1 MNLIL
6 LGVNYEDTYRGKK
19 MLKMKLVDLDS
30 GKVTLVPRQTI
41 ECALRIGNKILG
53 IRYYDRLS
61 LGNFYTQKDF
71 DKLDEKG
78 NSLINDKEARSKKR
92 IPYEI
97 EYNQD
102 KIIVKSVDFDGIK
115 QEEIFNSLEEI
126 YDTRN
131 YAGIFHSDAGNYN
144 INKHI
149 KIVNFKENYVP
160 VESV

>member
-19 MLKMKLVDLDS
+19 MLKMKLVDLES
-30 GKVTLVPRQTI
+30 GKVTLAGRQTV
-41 ECALRIGNKILG
+41 ECALKFGTKILG
-53 IRYYDRLS
+53 LRYYDRLS
-61 LGNFYTQKDF
+61 LGNFFTHKDF
-71 DKLDEKG
+71 DTLDENG
-78 NSLINDKEARSKKR
+78 NSLMQDKKARSKKR

-97 EYNQD
+97 EYNY
-102 KIIVKSVDFDGIK
+102 KIIVKSVDFDGNK
-115 QEEIFNSLEEI
+115 QKEIFNSLEEI

-160 VESV
+160 VESA

>member
-19 MLKMKLVDLDS
+19 MLKMKLVDLES
-30 GKVTLVPRQTI
+30 GKVTLAGRQTV
-41 ECALRIGNKILG
+41 ECALKFGTKILG
-53 IRYYDRLS
+53 LRYYDRLS
-61 LGNFYTQKDF
+61 LGNFFTHKDF
-71 DKLDEKG
+71 DTLDENG
-78 NSLINDKEARSKKR
+78 NSLMQDKKARSKKR

-97 EYNQD
+97 EYNY
-102 KIIVKSVDFDGIK
+102 KIIVKSVDFDGNK
-115 QEEIFNSLEEI
+115 QKEIFNSLEEI
-126 YDTRN
+126 YNTRN

-160 VESV
+160 VESA

>member
-6 LGVNYEDTYRGKK
+6 LGVNYEETYRGKK
-19 MLKMKLVDLDS
+19 MLKMKLIDIES
-30 GKVTLVPRQTI
+30 GKVTLVPRQTV
-41 ECALRIGNKILG
+41 ECALRLGNKILG
-53 IRYYDRLS
+53 LRYYDRLS

-78 NSLINDKEARSKKR
+78 NSLMEDNKARSKKR

-102 KIIVKSVDFDGIK
+102 KIIVKSVDFDGNK
-115 QEEIFNSLEEI
+115 QKEIFNSLEEI

-149 KIVNFKENYVP
+149 KIVNFKENYVQ
-160 VESV
+160 VETA